1 MGGSK
6 LRRLWEGSMVFDW
19 RRLFSL
25 PARMETFLLSGSVS
39 RTGENITHFLVFGKV
54 HLFAQVK
61 AKCVVTRSQVT
72 RMPFHCLSDVETLK
86 SNLTFIRHLTRNW
99 ALLSLWQKARFCFNA
114 SPSRVNVNC
123 NHGWALRR
131 AIRWFSCKTGRRL
144 YQTNGYSGIDMPRC
158 GRRLW
163 PHLESLSPLQIPTDW
178 LHSTLLPGVW
188 SQIFISLW
196 TSFRFGVPEAIT
208 LLLRQPGILVNSR
221 TIQVDC
227 LCEIGSNDF
236 PRVPLHCW
244 SVQSMVTW
252 RWWGCFWRTRGWTWG
267 WWTTRAG
274 PHPSLHTSPSQDGAR
289 SCWCCRLQLHQ
300 RDEIGDPR
308 AGEKRD
314 GAEELAEECSEEK
327 VDDETRW
334 YLSKIF

>member
-1 MGGSK
+1 MQCFACQAAPGDSCRGITHQAQRWPQSHPGWRPPSSPSLPSRSRRRRGRTASRRMQQMGGSK

-39 RTGENITHFLVFGKV
+39 RTGENITQFLVFGKV

-131 AIRWFSCKTGRRL
+131 AIR
-144 YQTNGYSGIDMPRC
+144 
-158 GRRLW
+158 
-163 PHLESLSPLQIPTDW
+163 
-178 LHSTLLPGVW
+178 
-188 SQIFISLW
+188 
-196 TSFRFGVPEAIT
+196 
-208 LLLRQPGILVNSR
+208 
-221 TIQVDC
+221 
-227 LCEIGSNDF
+227 
-236 PRVPLHCW
+236 
-244 SVQSMVTW
+244 
-252 RWWGCFWRTRGWTWG
+252 
-267 WWTTRAG
+267 
-274 PHPSLHTSPSQDGAR
+274 
-289 SCWCCRLQLHQ
+289 
-300 RDEIGDPR
+300 
-308 AGEKRD
+308 
-314 GAEELAEECSEEK
+314 
-327 VDDETRW
+327 
-334 YLSKIF
+334 